1 MLKLDQVSK
10 SFGAL
15 QAVDSVS
22 FELAAGEIFGL
33 LGPNGAG
40 KSTTVMM
47 IAGQL
52 QPDAGT
58 IDVAGRGSPE
68 SDGVRQL
75 MGIAPQSLALYDD
88 LTGLENLK
96 FFGRMQ
102 GLSGS
107 ALDASVNEA
116 LQVVNLQDRA
126 GDRVKNYSGGMQRRL
141 NLAVALLHD
150 PQLLLLDEPT
160 VGIDPQSRNAILD
173 NIEVLRQSGRG
184 LLYTTHYMEEVER
197 ICDRVGIMDNGR
209 LLALDTVEGLVQ
221 AHGGPSQLEVITQD
235 GETRQIETHDPLVE
249 LRAMEPDRI
258 QDFRVRRPN
267 LETVFLNLTGR
278 ALRD

>member
-107 ALDASVNEA
+107 ALDVSVNEA

-235 GETRQIETHDPLVE
+235 GETRKIETHDPLVE

>member
-1 MLKLDQVSK
+1 MLKLEQVSK
-10 SFGAL
+10 AFGSL

-52 QPDAGT
+52 EPDSGRV
-58 IDVAGRGSPE
+58 DVAGMGSPE
-68 SDGVRQL
+68 TDRVREKI
-75 MGIAPQSLALYDD
+75 GIAPQSLSLYDD
-88 LTGLENLK
+88 LTGLENLR

-102 GLSGS
+102 GLSGD
-107 ALDASVNEA
+107 ALDQAVDDA
-116 LQVVNLQDRA
+116 LSVVNLRNRA

-160 VGIDPQSRNAILD
+160 VGVDPQSRNAILD

-197 ICDRVGIMDNGR
+197 ICDRVGIMDSGK
-209 LLALDTVEGLVQ
+209 LLALDTVDGLVK
-221 AHGGPSQLEVITQD
+221 AHGGPSQLKITD
-235 GETRQIETHDPLVE
+235 CEGETRAVETQNPLKE
-249 LRAMEPDRI
+249 LKAVDPDRI
-258 QDFRVRRPN
+258 QDFQIKRPN